1 MCVGWL
7 VVDYEIATYYF
18 TTFISEQDLYK
29 HQRSFRT
36 AFHFTVQGVVGTSS
50 GTVWYINWPE
60 KSCVKL
66 VSGHTKEV
74 STSIRSTHENGNYIC
89 VATLFICRCVVWHS
103 VRVAPI
109 LPAVVRMVLWLCFP
123 WKPWSS

>member
-1 MCVGWL
+1 MCVGGL

-18 TTFISEQDLYK
+18 TTFVSEQALYK

-74 STSIRSTHENGNYIC
+74 STSIRSTHENGSYVLLLC
-89 VATLFICRCVVWHS
+89 SSAGVWCGIQSGRH
-103 VRVAPI
+103 PFCQ
-109 LPAVVRMVLWLCFP
+109 L
-123 WKPWSS
+123 